1 MGAKNILLVDDSS
14 YDVEL
19 TLRALKPYRIINQ
32 VDVARDGAEALDYLH
47 CRGLFADRER
57 CNPILTLLDLKMPK
71 VDGIEVLRQIRA
83 DPVLKL
89 IPVVLF
95 TSSREEQD
103 IINGYELGANAYI
116 VKPVEFTKFS
126 DAVQQLGL
134 FWSLLNEPPPAKS
147 SEKS

>member
-1 MGAKNILLVDDSS
+1 MGTKNILLVDDSS

-47 CRGLFADRER
+47 CRGMFANRER

-83 DPVLKL
+83 DSVLKL

-103 IINGYELGANAYI
+103 IINGYELWANAYI
-116 VKPVEFTKFS
+116 VKPVEFAKFS
-126 DAVQQLGL
+126 EAVQQLGL

>member
-1 MGAKNILLVDDSS
+1 MGTKNILLVDDSS

-83 DPVLKL
+83 DSVLKL

-116 VKPVEFTKFS
+116 VKPVEFAKFS
-126 DAVQQLGL
+126 EAVQQLGL
-134 FWSLLNEPPPAKS
+134 FWSWSLTFRR
-147 SEKS
+147 

>member
-1 MGAKNILLVDDSS
+1 MATKNILLVDDSS

-32 VDVARDGAEALDYLH
+32 VDVARDGAEALDYLK
-47 CRGLFADRER
+47 CRGMFANRER

-83 DPVLKL
+83 DSVLKL

-116 VKPVEFTKFS
+116 VKPVEFAKFS

-134 FWSLLNEPPPAKS
+134 FWSLLNEPPPAKF

>member
-1 MGAKNILLVDDSS
+1 MGTKNILLVDDSS

-47 CRGLFADRER
+47 FRGLFADRER

-83 DPVLKL
+83 DSVLKL

-116 VKPVEFTKFS
+116 VKPVEFAKFS
-126 DAVQQLGL
+126 EAVQQLGL

>member
-1 MGAKNILLVDDSS
+1 MGTKNILLVDDSS

-83 DPVLKL
+83 DSVLKL

-116 VKPVEFTKFS
+116 VKPVEFAKFS
-126 DAVQQLGL
+126 EAVQQLGL